1 MCAASFPEKQMG
13 TYFLEMTL
21 QSPPRD
27 LLIALKKRKLPG
39 MLLMEERIGRVSSF
53 IIFFILFIKKY
64 KKGLHLFIRSSMI

>member
-13 TYFLEMTL
+13 TYFLEMAL

-53 IIFFILFIKKY
+53 IVFVILFIKNI
-64 KKGLHLFIRSSMI
+64 KKGCTYS